1 MRGNG
6 RSELKEIH
14 NCASQR
20 LCLMKNGSEPSGDL
34 FKEDVLPY
42 SCNPRDTVSS
52 LQTDGLS
59 QKREELQTWHWNI
72 NRLFFNKV
80 EGSMIT
86 CDWTLYKTFKVDL
99 KLKQV
104 YFGNFFKFHHHVSSE

>member
-1 MRGNG
+1 MRKFNKKKERKKKKKEETGRMRGNE

-52 LQTDGLS
+52 L
-59 QKREELQTWHWNI
+59 
-72 NRLFFNKV
+72 
-80 EGSMIT
+80 
-86 CDWTLYKTFKVDL
+86 
-99 KLKQV
+99 
-104 YFGNFFKFHHHVSSE
+104 